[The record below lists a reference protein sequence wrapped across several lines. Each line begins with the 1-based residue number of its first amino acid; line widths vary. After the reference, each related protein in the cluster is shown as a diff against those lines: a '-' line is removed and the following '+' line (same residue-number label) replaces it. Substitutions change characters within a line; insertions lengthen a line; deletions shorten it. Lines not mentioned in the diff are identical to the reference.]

1 MNLTEN
7 FRTTDRDEQERDP
20 FNYYHKFTVTEENA
34 GVQPN
39 VVPYTLAISAGEA
52 RSCRQLPPLPITC
65 PCQLDSVLWWA
76 VVCCGVLMFAAHATV
91 PQFFSIGRCPE

>member
-1 MNLTEN
+1 MNWTEN

-52 RSCRQLPPLPITC
+52 RSCRQLPPLAITC
-65 PCQLDSVLWWA
+65 DHLRSLAHASWT
-76 VVCCGVLMFAAHATV
+76 VCCGGLWYAVV
-91 PQFFSIGRCPE
+91 S